1 MRYLIAILVMM
12 TVLLASI
19 SCSQA
24 EEGTIPGNGDLQPIT
39 QAQPASTEPEAAP
52 TGGEPASTEPEA
64 ASTEKTSVQSRS
76 ASTEPEAGT
85 RDPEGRR
92 SRATKVTEKPSRKP
106 AVKLARKSYQAK
118 CGQKRREAGETPGRP

>member
-12 TVLLASI
+12 TLLLASI

-52 TGGEPASTEPEA
+52 TGGEPASTEPR
-64 ASTEKTSVQSRS
+64 SSVHPRS
-76 ASTEPEAGT
+76 PPSPNRHPKPE
-85 RDPEGRR
+85 ERR
-92 SRATKVTEKPSRKP
+92 PRAKKVTEKANP
-106 AVKLARKSYQAK
+106 
-118 CGQKRREAGETPGRP
+118 ETGNQR